1 MEREQEATIAV
12 LEQMRDNPNSNLR
25 DLATEVDL
33 LSRKIDPILRR
44 VEEA

>member
-1 MEREQEATIAV
+1 
-12 LEQMRDNPNSNLR
+12 MRDNPNSKLR
-25 DLATEVDL
+25 ELATEVDL